1 MIRRILRAAL
11 ISTTI
16 TMISVPT
23 AIAGPDAFHK
33 TTEASVTRVNH
44 SAWDRILSTY
54 LSRTFDNITV
64 FDYSAVSDADREA
77 LKDYITS
84 LEQIDP
90 TDLNRNEAFAFWA
103 NLYNAVTIDIVLDS
117 YPVKS
122 ILRIRSG
129 LRPGPWKRK
138 LVTVNGEAL
147 SLDNIEHD
155 ILREHFRDA
164 RVHYAV
170 NCASYG
176 CPNLA
181 KKAFTG
187 DNLEEMLD
195 AGALDYVNHP
205 RGVAIDGKRVT
216 ASSIYKWFQEDFGG
230 TDAGVIAHLKIYATP
245 ELKAKLDGV
254 SAIDRFKYDWSLN
267 EPR

>member
-1 MIRRILRAAL
+1 MLTAAL
-11 ISTTI
+11 VSTTVAI
-16 TMISVPT
+16 GSVPA

-33 TTEASVTRVNH
+33 TTQESVARVDH
-44 SAWDRILSTY
+44 AAWDRVLSTY
-54 LSRTFDNITV
+54 LSRASDNITV
-64 FDYSAVSDADREA
+64 FDYGAVSDADKKA
-77 LKDYITS
+77 LKDYIAA
-84 LEQIDP
+84 LEQVDP
-90 TDLNRNEAFAFWA
+90 TGLNRNEAFAFWA
-103 NLYNAVTIDIVLDS
+103 NLYNAVTINVVLDN

-138 LVTVNGEAL
+138 LVTVNGEKL

-155 ILREHFRDA
+155 ILRASFSDP

-181 KKAFTG
+181 EKALTG

-195 AGALDYVNHP
+195 AGARDYVGHP
-205 RGVAIDGKRVT
+205 RGVSINGNRVI

-230 TDAGVIAHLKIYATP
+230 SKAGVIEHLKTYADP
-245 ELKAKLDGV
+245 ELRMKLDGV
-254 SAIDRFKYDWSLN
+254 STIDGFEYDWSLN